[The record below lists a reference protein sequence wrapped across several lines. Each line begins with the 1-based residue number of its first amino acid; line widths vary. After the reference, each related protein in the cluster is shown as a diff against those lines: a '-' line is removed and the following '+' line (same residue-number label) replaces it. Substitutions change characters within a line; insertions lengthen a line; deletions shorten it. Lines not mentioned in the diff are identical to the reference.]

1 MAMTEQESSSSSAT
15 ATSEFAQSYAAYCT
29 AKAEYDL
36 MVHGTQID
44 GENLADE
51 FGDVYARTEIQTLV
65 AMLLHPVSNAK
76 ELAQKLA
83 VYADAQAY
91 QGGFD
96 NRAIAQALARDA
108 LHVASAE

>member
-1 MAMTEQESSSSSAT
+1 MAITEQESSFAT
-15 ATSEFAQSYAAYCT
+15 ATSEFAQRYAAYCT

-36 MVHGTQID
+36 MVHGTRID
-44 GENLADE
+44 GDNLADD
-51 FGDVYARTEIQTLV
+51 FGDVHARTEMKALV
-65 AMLLHPVSNAK
+65 AMLLHPVTSAK

-96 NRAIAQALARDA
+96 NRVIAQALARDA